1 LSSFLKALLFYDL
14 QRCGWSFASSSRVSV
29 EESSEEEEEE
39 EEKEEEEEEEKEVV
53 SPGSGSSV
61 DWSVLSGKT
70 A

>member
-1 LSSFLKALLFYDL
+1 MSSFLKILLFYDL
-14 QRCGWSFASSSRVSV
+14 QRCGWSFASSSTVSV
-29 EESSEEEEEE
+29 EESSEEEKET
-39 EEKEEEEEEEKEVV
+39 KEEEEEEEKEVV

>member
-1 LSSFLKALLFYDL
+1 LSSFLKILLFYDL
-14 QRCGWSFASSSRVSV
+14 QRCGWSFASSSKVSV
-29 EESSEEEEEE
+29 EESSEEEKET
-39 EEKEEEEEEEKEVV
+39 KEEEEEEEKEVV

>member
-1 LSSFLKALLFYDL
+1 LSSFLKVLLFYDI

-29 EESSEEEEEE
+29 DESSE
-39 EEKEEEEEEEKEVV
+39 EEKEEEEEEKEKEEEEVV

-70 A
+70 T